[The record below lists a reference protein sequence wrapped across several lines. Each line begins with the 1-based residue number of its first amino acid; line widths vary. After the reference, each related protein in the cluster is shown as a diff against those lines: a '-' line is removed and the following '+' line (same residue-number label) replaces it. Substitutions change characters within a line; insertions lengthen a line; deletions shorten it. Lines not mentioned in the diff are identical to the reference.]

1 LSPERRGVVSVS
13 EESAIT
19 ARSVLVTGASSGIGE
34 HVAATLIDRGY
45 TVFAAMREPNDGRGL
60 ADAGA
65 FVVRLDVTDARSIEE
80 ASESVRTRLD
90 GARLG
95 AVVNNAGIGS
105 FGPLELLDT
114 EEIRRV
120 FEVNALGAHAVT
132 RAFLPQLRA
141 SRGRIVMIS
150 SVSGRIAAPFLGP
163 YAASKFAL
171 EALSDSLRREM
182 VPFGVRVVVVQPG
195 PIATPLWGKMRA
207 RDVSRLE
214 ASAYGPAL
222 SKFRTLV
229 EASENAARHP
239 EEVSR
244 AVVRAI
250 EARSPPA
257 RLLVTRTPLAM
268 RLLGCLPDR
277 LLDWL
282 VVSRVS

>member
-1 LSPERRGVVSVS
+1 VSLS
-13 EESAIT
+13 EESAIN

-34 HVAATLIDRGY
+34 HVVTTLIDRGY
-45 TVFAAMREPNDGRGL
+45 TVFAAMREPGDGTGL
-60 ADAGA
+60 AEEGA
-65 FVVRLDVTDARSIEE
+65 IVVTLDVTNARSIEKAKE
-80 ASESVRTRLD
+80 CVRDRLG
-90 GARLG
+90 GAQLG

-105 FGPLELLDT
+105 FGPLELVET

-120 FEVNALGAHAVT
+120 FEVNVLGAHAVT
-132 RAFLPQLRA
+132 RSFLPQLRA

-171 EALSDSLRREM
+171 EALSDSLRRELA
-182 VPFGVRVVVVQPG
+182 PFGVRVVVVQPG
-195 PIATPLWGKMRA
+195 PIATPLWRKMRA
-207 RDVSRLE
+207 RDASRFE
-214 ASAYGPAL
+214 SSAYGPAL

-229 EASENAARHP
+229 EASEKAARHP

-244 AVVRAI
+244 MVVRAI

-257 RLLVTRTPLAM
+257 RLLATRSSLAM
-268 RLLGCLPDR
+268 RMLGCLPDQ

-282 VVSRVS
+282 VVSRVR